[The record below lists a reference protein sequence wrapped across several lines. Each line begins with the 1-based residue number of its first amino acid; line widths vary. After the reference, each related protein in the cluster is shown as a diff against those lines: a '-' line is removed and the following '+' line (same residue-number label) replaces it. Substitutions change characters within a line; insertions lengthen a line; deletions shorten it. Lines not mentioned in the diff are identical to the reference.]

1 MESSLSDYHQLFESS
16 GHTLRWLSLSGGEIT
31 LFHNFSEFASLVK
44 KHCSKLRII
53 TFTTNGLN
61 PEKILEIAGKLQGLS
76 KDMFIVISLDGD
88 QKLHDKLRG
97 VPGNYEKAQ
106 KSFQLLKE
114 AGFTVYFGTTLNNN
128 NREWIEGNAE
138 KLKSVSLI
146 HSDGIFEKRNQIDD
160 EKLALSL
167 KKIVD
172 NYKTRSLSELGEY
185 FYLKLGIQF
194 LRSGRKKLPIRCD
207 SLNSSL
213 HITPYGEI
221 KPCMYLPA
229 VGNIKNNTI
238 DECLKGEEAALMRE
252 KIAKELCPK
261 CWMNCYAPHS
271 ILQHPLQTLKALT
284 KAN

>member
-1 MESSLSDYHQLFESS
+1 MESSLSDYSHLFESS
-16 GHTLRWLSLSGGEIT
+16 GHTLKWLSLSGGEIT
-31 LFHNFSEFASLVK
+31 LFHNFSEFASLIK
-44 KHCSKLRII
+44 KYCCKLRII

-128 NREWIEGNAE
+128 NSEWIEGNAE

-185 FYLKLGIQF
+185 FYLKLGIVF
-194 LRSGRKKLPIRCD
+194 LKSGRKKLPIRCD

-213 HITPYGEI
+213 HITPHGEI

-238 DECLKGEEAALMRE
+238 DECLKGKEAALMRE

-271 ILQHPLQTLKALT
+271 ILQHPLQTLNALT